1 MGLLDDAIREHLELK
16 RQRGADASEVEKQE
30 REAFGQRA
38 PGALTPDDAAAPRP
52 AEPDLPPPHDL
63 EERPDDLDR
72 DPLIE
77 VPEEAAPGRASQ
89 AEPAPARPP
98 APAFDEDAADLDR
111 DPLFEQAERPRG
123 GAVRAELPDPP
134 PVTDE
139 DIEWSE
145 PPRPAPPSGDA
156 LERAGQPTA
165 EYDVADLE
173 RLGDGADE
181 PEVVPADED
190 GEDVLEETPDFLS
203 ETPEHDRLWFEQRPP
218 RDFDF

>member
-16 RQRGADASEVEKQE
+16 RQRGADPSEVQKQE

-38 PGALTPDDAAAPRP
+38 PGGPTPEQSAVPAP
-52 AEPDLPPPHDL
+52 AEPDLSPQPGL
-63 EERPDDLDR
+63 EGRDELDR

-77 VPEEAAPGRASQ
+77 VPEEAAPERAPQPEPPRSPAAPFDDGD
-89 AEPAPARPP
+89 AE
-98 APAFDEDAADLDR
+98 LDR
-111 DPLFEQAERPRG
+111 DPLFEEAERPRG
-123 GAVRAELPDPP
+123 GAVRAEFPDPP

-139 DIEWSE
+139 DIEWSD
-145 PPRPAPPSGDA
+145 PPRPDPPSGDA

-173 RLGDGADE
+173 RLRGGTDE
-181 PEVVPADED
+181 PEVVPADD
-190 GEDVLEETPDFLS
+190 DAEDVLEETPEFLS